1 MSEKVKPITP
11 DEVFQEIPDW
21 VIEGA
26 NNCIR
31 KHWVELNQESRF
43 LQEELIEEIWKIFN
57 KKIGTADY
65 KAWKDK
71 LFENHYLDIEPI
83 YRKAGWNV
91 VYDSPAYCENYK
103 PNFTFRKE
111 K

>member
-1 MSEKVKPITP
+1 MTEKVKPITP

-21 VIEGA
+21 VIKGA

-31 KHWVELNQESRF
+31 KHWVELSQESRF
-43 LQEELIEEIWKIFN
+43 LQDELIEEIWKVFSMQHDS
-57 KKIGTADY
+57 ADY

-83 YRKAGWNV
+83 YREVGWNV

-103 PNFTFRKE
+103 PSFTFRKE